1 MSKHRRTKSNG
12 NYFTTNLENV
22 LDEAPVQTSETEEI
36 IKKIQK
42 QGENTELIVEKL
54 DENQLGMY
62 QGLFRFGRAEH
73 RKKENLNLSTISECS
88 CKESYSPL
96 SYSF

>member
-42 QGENTELIVEKL
+42 
-54 DENQLGMY
+54 
-62 QGLFRFGRAEH
+62 
-73 RKKENLNLSTISECS
+73 
-88 CKESYSPL
+88 
-96 SYSF
+96 